1 MPTIT
6 TADDT
11 KLYYEDTGQGIPLIF
26 VHEFAGDQ
34 RSFALQIRF
43 FARSYRCIAF
53 AARGYPPSDVPDEPG
68 AYSQEKARAD
78 VVSIMDGLEVDKAHI
93 IGHSMGAYTAL
104 HVAIQNPERCLSVA
118 AIGCGWGSNPD
129 EREQSRAQCTEISD
143 MFRNDPIKD
152 AAAQYARFPMR
163 NTFEAKD
170 PLGFAE
176 FEKALA
182 EHSSIGCALTMSQLQ
197 RQRPTLW
204 EMEPQLS
211 QLEVPLLVIVG
222 DEDEPCLDGSLFL
235 KRTVRTAALV
245 VVPRSSHTLP
255 LEEPAA
261 INAVLADLFAAVGQG
276 SWMTHRMDKR

>member
-1 MPTIT
+1 LPTIT
-6 TADDT
+6 TTDHT

-53 AARGYPPSDVPDEPG
+53 AARGYLPSDVPDEPG

-104 HVAIQNPERCLSVA
+104 HVAIQNPERCRSVA

-129 EREQSRAQCTEISD
+129 EREQSQAQCTEISD

-182 EHSSIGCALTMSQLQ
+182 EHSSIGSALTMSQLQ

-211 QLEVPLLVIVG
+211 ELEVPLLVIVG

-235 KRTVRTAALV
+235 KRTVRTAALAV
-245 VVPRSSHTLP
+245 IPRSSHTLP

-261 INAVLADLFAAVGQG
+261 INAVLADLFAAVEQG